1 MNDIK
6 SKKDRK
12 KVKLV
17 FMVTWACLFVAMVV
31 CAVLFDSTEQTW
43 LFWVIIAELVLF
55 ALGIV
60 SFSFVLWSWNIKD
73 LMTEYREK
81 GNLISGGF
89 GVLGIFGLLTVL
101 FFVSSKLPFA
111 TQVRELFQ
119 TVSSLVITAMPA
131 FMGLLG
137 VQFSVAMQERNRQK
151 DLRLGSKPFFKVRC
165 CKVAAIPDED
175 GHTCHAMKVKIN
187 ITNISQSIGIP
198 IKVIS
203 CDSDNCE
210 VELPYIPLANKD
222 VLEKEVEVTSE
233 QPYGVL
239 VNIAIIYKDIYEN
252 TYEMKIKFWQHEEF
266 DHSNTEVI
274 HDRLLPN

>member
-1 MNDIK
+1 MKVVNNK
-6 SKKDRK
+6 RDRK
-12 KVKLV
+12 KVKLIFIV
-17 FMVTWACLFVAMVV
+17 SLVCLFVAIVV
-31 CAVLFDSTEQTW
+31 CAVLYDSTEQTW

-89 GVLGIFGLLTVL
+89 GFLGIFGFLTIL

-111 TQVRELFQ
+111 TQVMELLQ

-131 FMGLLG
+131 FIGLLG
-137 VQFSVAMQERNRQK
+137 VQFSVAIQERNRQK

-266 DHSNTEVI
+266 DYSNTEVI
-274 HDRLLPN
+274 HDSLLTN